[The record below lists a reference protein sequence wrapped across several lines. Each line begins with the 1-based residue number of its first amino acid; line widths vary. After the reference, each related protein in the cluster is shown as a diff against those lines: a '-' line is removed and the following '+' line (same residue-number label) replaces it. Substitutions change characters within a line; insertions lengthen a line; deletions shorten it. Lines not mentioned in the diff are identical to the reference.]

1 VPGPGLVAAPARGRA
16 TAARGP
22 RPPLPK
28 TKTKTTKV
36 KFDNQQIT
44 LVSPSLNVCTAA
56 GKSIKATLS
65 SKKIKKSR
73 KPKLTFKLARFTAGG
88 KDKHTAKRLTAKVSI
103 KLRRLTAHRTD
114 RLKVVVH
121 YKMARKHKRS
131 KAVSKTITVKFK
143 VC

>member
-1 VPGPGLVAAPARGRA
+1 
-16 TAARGP
+16 
-22 RPPLPK
+22 
-28 TKTKTTKV
+28 KTKTTKV

-65 SKKIKKSR
+65 SRKIKRSR
-73 KPKLTFKLARFTAGG
+73 KPKLKFKLATFTVGG
-88 KDKHTAKRLTAKVSI
+88 KDKHTARRLTAKVTI
-103 KLRRLTAHRTD
+103 KLRHLKPHRTD
-114 RLKVVVH
+114 KLKVVVH
-121 YKMARKHKRS
+121 YKLARKHKKS